1 MASGTIKN
9 SYAVTNLPITAT
21 PVSGI
26 SIRGFTMRKMGN
38 LAFGSLYFD
47 VTSAISSGGD
57 IVTLNRDLPQPTGT
71 YTAASVCSSV
81 GTPGM
86 VYITRGSSNRIR
98 AWSALPVGNHYYA
111 QFIYVAL
118 Q

>member
-9 SYAVTNLPITAT
+9 SYAVKNLEYTVT

-26 SIRGFTMRKMGN
+26 SIRGFTMMEIGN

-57 IVTLNRDLPQPTGT
+57 IVTLNTNLPQPTGA
-71 YTAASVCSSV
+71 YAVASVCDSV

-86 VYITRGSSNRIR
+86 VYITRSNSDKIK
-98 AWSALPVGNHYYA
+98 AWSKLPVGNHYYA
-111 QFIYVAL
+111 QFIYVIS
-118 Q
+118 

>member
-9 SYAVTNLPITAT
+9 SYAIKNLEYTVT

-26 SIRGFTMRKMGN
+26 SIRGFTMREMGK

-57 IVTLNRDLPQPTGT
+57 IATLNRDLPQPTGA
-71 YTAASVCSSV
+71 YAVASVCNSV

-86 VYITRGSSNRIR
+86 VYITSGASNKIK
-98 AWSALPVGNHYYA
+98 AWSELSVGNHYYG
-111 QFIYVAL
+111 QFIYL
-118 Q
+118 IS